1 MYGRPNLLSTD
12 LKSRNQSPDL
22 LVARLE
28 RYILTQIF
36 TGYNENVGKLHNQ
49 YGEEMKSNNY
59 IFTMI
64 KIGFET
70 LA

>member
-1 MYGRPNLLSTD
+1 MYDRPNLLSTD

-59 IFTMI
+59 VYTMI
-64 KIGFET
+64 TPGFKM